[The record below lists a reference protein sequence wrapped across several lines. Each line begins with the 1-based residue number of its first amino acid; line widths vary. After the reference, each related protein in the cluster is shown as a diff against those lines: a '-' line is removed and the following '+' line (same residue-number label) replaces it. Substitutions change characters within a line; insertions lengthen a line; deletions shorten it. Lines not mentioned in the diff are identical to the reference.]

1 MSHVQ
6 NKILVICCI
15 EKCSSMITLL
25 EQQNIDINVCIRNA
39 HKNGRSS
46 SMTQDLSG
54 SKRSVWHSTCL
65 GQNVQYGTVPVWVIT
80 SSMEQYL
87 SESKRPV
94 WLSITVWVKTSN
106 MAQYLSGSKTCSLK
120 GIWRDASMGP
130 PTAQHRQTAVPLHS
144 VQQVLHATFL
154 KGT

>member
-15 EKCSSMITLL
+15 EKCSSLITLL

-87 SESKRPV
+87 SGSKRPV
-94 WLSITVWVKTSN
+94 WHSLTVWVKTSI
-106 MAQYLSGSKTCSLK
+106 AWAHPQY
-120 GIWRDASMGP
+120 
-130 PTAQHRQTAVPLHS
+130 RQTAVPLHS